1 MGVLRLDKANPKKG
15 IITHHPLLSCKKD
28 AEVFFSV
35 FNNESLSLSVLF
47 GYETISIGNTRLNV
61 ITHLLMF

>member
-1 MGVLRLDKANPKKG
+1 MGVLRLDKAKLKKG

-35 FNNESLSLSVLF
+35 FNKEDLSLSVRF
-47 GYETISIGNTRLNV
+47 GYETLSIKNTRLNA
-61 ITHLLMF
+61 IAH

>member
-1 MGVLRLDKANPKKG
+1 MGVLRLDKAKPKKG

-35 FNNESLSLSVLF
+35 FNKEDLSLSVRF
-47 GYETISIGNTRLNV
+47 GYETL
-61 ITHLLMF
+61 

>member
-1 MGVLRLDKANPKKG
+1 MGVLRLDKAKPKKG

-35 FNNESLSLSVLF
+35 FNKEDLSLSVRF
-47 GYETISIGNTRLNV
+47 GYETLSIKNTKLNV
-61 ITHLLMF
+61 IAH

>member
-1 MGVLRLDKANPKKG
+1 MGILRLDKAKLKKR

-35 FNNESLSLSVLF
+35 FNKDDLSLSVLF
-47 GYETISIGNTRLNV
+47 GYKTISIRNTRLGV
-61 ITHLLMF
+61 IAH